1 MQERTNECETSCGTT
16 TYTSGTVMI
25 VSPERFQAGLDF
37 TAYLST
43 VAENAEL
50 WPAVY
55 RTARV
60 PEEMVARARE
70 IPGRWNLLALTEDWC
85 GDAVNALPIIARLVE
100 EVPTFELRL
109 LGRDAN
115 PDLMDGHLTGT
126 SRSIPVVMVLDEA
139 MVERGWWGPRPAPLQ
154 DWFLEEGIL
163 LEKDERYRQMRQWY
177 ARDRGKT
184 ILDEVLRIAEQ
195 AASPA
200 STGTATR

>member
-1 MQERTNECETSCGTT
+1 
-16 TYTSGTVMI
+16 MI

-126 SRSIPVVMVLDEA
+126 SRSIPVVMVS
-139 MVERGWWGPRPAPLQ
+139 MKRWWN
-154 DWFLEEGIL
+154 
-163 LEKDERYRQMRQWY
+163 
-177 ARDRGKT
+177 
-184 ILDEVLRIAEQ
+184 
-195 AASPA
+195 AAGGA
-200 STGTATR
+200 ATGTAPGLVPRGGDIAGERRALSPDAPVVRA